1 MGRVMAPESE
11 RVLVFLDTEFTHFV
25 DHLCE
30 LMSLGLVDYSGER
43 ELYLEL
49 SEWDRG
55 KASAFVREVVC
66 PLLGR
71 DQENICTRPAAAARI
86 SDWFAA
92 LSGPADVLS
101 DSGRD
106 LKLLQDLLG
115 PMPSSIRFRL
125 VPDQIL
131 GLVEDAIDEE
141 FRQSRQ
147 ERHHALVDARALRG
161 AYLKVLRN
169 IGPGA
174 ELP

>member
-1 MGRVMAPESE
+1 M
-11 RVLVFLDTEFTHFV
+11 FLDTEFTHFV

-30 LMSLGLVDYSGER
+30 LISLGLVDRSGER

-49 SEWDRG
+49 SDWDRG
-55 KASAFVREVVC
+55 KASDFVREVVC

-71 DQENICTRPAAAARI
+71 DQGSVYTRTAAAAQIR
-86 SDWFAA
+86 DWFAA
-92 LSGPADVLS
+92 LPGPVDVLS

-106 LKLLQDLLG
+106 LRLLGDLLG

-131 GLVEDAIDEE
+131 GLVEDAIDDE

-161 AYLKVLRN
+161 AYLKVLRGF
-169 IGPGA
+169 GPG
-174 ELP
+174 